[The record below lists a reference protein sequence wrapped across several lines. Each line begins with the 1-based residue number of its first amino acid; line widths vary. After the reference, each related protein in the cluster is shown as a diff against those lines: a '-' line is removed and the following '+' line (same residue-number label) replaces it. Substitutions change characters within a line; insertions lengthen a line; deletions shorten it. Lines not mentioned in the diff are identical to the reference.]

1 MALTKAKVDRVLPEI
16 VCRLGDA
23 LKPVAVYLFGS
34 CVEDA
39 LGPDSDIDILVIVA
53 ESELS
58 FFERG
63 AAAVRALRGADVP
76 IDMQV
81 YTGAEF
87 DSRAD
92 LPVSFERTVRTKGR
106 LLYAA

>member
-1 MALTKAKVDRVLPEI
+1 MALTKAKVERVLPEI
-16 VCRLGDA
+16 VRRLRET

-34 CVEDA
+34 CVEGA
-39 LGPDSDIDILVIVA
+39 IGPHSDVDILVILA

-63 AAAVRALRGADVP
+63 AAAIRALRGIDVP
-76 IDMQV
+76 IDVQV
-81 YTGAEF
+81 YTRAEF

-92 LPVSFERTVRTKGR
+92 LPVSFERTVLTKGR
-106 LLYAA
+106 LLYVA